1 MFQFID
7 TPKDWEDRQT
17 PWESWLQAVLT
28 SEGRREGVF
37 VYRFF
42 PDEELLQLNVK
53 FLQHDTLTDVITF
66 DKSRGVKASAD
77 IAISHERIRENAE
90 KEGVQPSQEADRVVL
105 HAALHVCGYK
115 DKTREE
121 EKEMRLL
128 EEKYL
133 LLRPKQLF
141 HV

>member
-1 MFQFID
+1 MFQFLD
-7 TPKDWEDRQT
+7 TPKDWEDRT
-17 PWESWLQAVLT
+17 ALWEGWLRAVLT

-42 PDEELLQLNVK
+42 LDKELHSLNVK
-53 FLQHDTLTDVITF
+53 FLQHDTFTDVITF
-66 DKSRGVKASAD
+66 DKSRGAKASAD
-77 IAISHERIRENAE
+77 IAISHERVRENAE
-90 KEGVQPSQEADRVVL
+90 KEGVEPNQEADRVVL
-105 HAALHVCGYK
+105 HAVLHVCGYK
-115 DKTREE
+115 DKTKED